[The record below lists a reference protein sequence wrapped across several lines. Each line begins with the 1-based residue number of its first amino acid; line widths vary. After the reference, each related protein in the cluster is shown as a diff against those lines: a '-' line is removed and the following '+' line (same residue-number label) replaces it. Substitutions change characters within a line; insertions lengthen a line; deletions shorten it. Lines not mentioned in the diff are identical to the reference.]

1 MDPDSLDC
9 PLASFAI
16 AQPADVEEAASLIS
30 MLLNGRTRIN
40 RVADPRRFRL
50 QLNGVR
56 LGRLALCANYFSTDT
71 LEGPGMLEDGVIFTY
86 GHSGRSVAH
95 LDDTAIAGTWKTGAL
110 ISPGQK
116 IMGERPRH
124 SIGIYLHTPQ
134 AALIERYR
142 ELTGHEPKEPFAFER
157 VVDLTRGSGAAVLSA
172 VKFALQE
179 LARDPSSMDRRLFRM
194 GIEDMLLTAL
204 LGLPNRYSSELE
216 QTPRGDLPP
225 RVVRLAEEYIEAHA
239 DEAVSVSDL
248 VHVCGCSQSALFQ
261 AFHTARGY
269 SPMQF
274 LTEVRLCR
282 AHQRLSSDSGHTVS
296 SVAFDAGF
304 NHLGRFAEAYRK
316 RFGETPS
323 ETLGRHKK
331 RSRPT
336 IGTPA
341 L

>member
-1 MDPDSLDC
+1 MVPDSLDC
-9 PLASFAI
+9 PLASFTI

-30 MLLNGRTRIN
+30 MLLNGRTRIS

-95 LDDTAIAGTWKTGAL
+95 LDDTAIVGTRRTAAL

-116 IMGERPRH
+116 IRGERPQH
-124 SIGIYLHTPQ
+124 SIGIYLHAPQ

-172 VKFALQE
+172 VKFTLQE
-179 LARDPSSMDRRLFRM
+179 LERDPSSMNRRIFRV
-194 GIEDMLLTAL
+194 GIEDMLLAAL

-216 QTPRGDLPP
+216 RDRPGEPLP

-239 DEAVSVSDL
+239 DEAISVAAL
-248 VHVCGCSQSALFQ
+248 VRVCGCSQSTLFQ
-261 AFHTARGY
+261 AFHKARGY

-274 LTEVRLCR
+274 LTELRLQR
-282 AHQRLSSDSGHTVS
+282 ARQRLSSDSGHTVS
-296 SVAFDAGF
+296 SVAYDAGF

-323 ETLGRHKK
+323 ETLGRH
-331 RSRPT
+331 
-336 IGTPA
+336 TPA
-341 L
+341 LAQPTPR